1 MSRKDDAQCF
11 YAMELVEGETLEA
24 CHFANYLAE
33 LFARYLSNPR
43 LCLRDK
49 STFVLQCLIYCF
61 ECSE

>member
-33 LFARYLSNPR
+33 LFARYLSHGSASGTR
-43 LCLRDK
+43 AHLFF
-49 STFVLQCLIYCF
+49 SV
-61 ECSE
+61 